1 MSTELMVSMLESGKN
16 GGDILAILDTITA
29 TVDMHQLLNSAS
41 EVSEP
46 SLDSLE
52 F

>member
-1 MSTELMVSMLESGKN
+1 MSTELMISLLDRASSGA
-16 GGDILAILDTITA
+16 DILNILDTITA
-29 TVDMHQLLNSAS
+29 QVDMNQLLNSAS

-46 SLDSLE
+46 VLDSLE

>member
-1 MSTELMVSMLESGKN
+1 MSTETMISMLDTSKN
-16 GGDILAILDTITA
+16 GDDILSILDTITA
-29 TVDMHQLLNSAS
+29 QVDMNQLLNSAS